1 MCYNIETQTFSQTK
15 HSLRYLQLQEKNFI
29 LDLLDWPHQ
38 RVAEASRGWRGGRA
52 GGGGGA
58 GAGPRVRWRREGDG
72 WGDTGEVSLREGD
85 EGCHVS
91 WHITFL
97 ALGAPQLLEKR
108 NVSLIRFHS
117 FET

>member
-1 MCYNIETQTFSQTK
+1 MT
-15 HSLRYLQLQEKNFI
+15 
-29 LDLLDWPHQ
+29 
-38 RVAEASRGWRGGRA
+38 WRAGGRA

-91 WHITFL
+91 
-97 ALGAPQLLEKR
+97 
-108 NVSLIRFHS
+108 
-117 FET
+117 